1 MADLKIS
8 QLSSATAL
16 AGTEVVPVV
25 QGGSTKKA
33 TIAQIL
39 APAAG
44 GGIDFSASSH
54 TAGMTSELLNDYE
67 EGTWTPTIRGS
78 TTAGTY
84 EIQTNG
90 CTYTKIGRQVTLNVF
105 IQLASS
111 VTGGGAGDL
120 QITGIPFAKAANS
133 NPVAAVYL
141 ATGIFVGAAPT
152 ASWTSFAASSTIIFN
167 QVASGGFGTNIPVS
181 FASAGAYIAFTMTYF
196 V

>member
-1 MADLKIS
+1 MLKTVGNPSTRYGDQTVIDGNVVIG
-8 QLSSATAL
+8 TA
-16 AGTEVVPVV
+16 GKGV
-25 QGGSTKKA
+25 
-33 TIAQIL
+33 
-39 APAAG
+39 
-44 GGIDFSASSH
+44 DFSASSH

-105 IQLASS
+105 IQMAGS
-111 VTGGGAGDL
+111 VTGGGSGDL

-141 ATGIFVGAAPT
+141 ATGTFTGNPPT
-152 ASWTSFAASSTIIFN
+152 ASWTSFESSSTIILN
-167 QVASGGFGTNIPVS
+167 QIASGGFGTAIPIT

>member
-1 MADLKIS
+1 MLKTVGFPSTRIGD
-8 QLSSATAL
+8 QTIVDGNLVVGTA
-16 AGTEVVPVV
+16 G
-25 QGGSTKKA
+25 K
-33 TIAQIL
+33 
-39 APAAG
+39 
-44 GGIDFSASSH
+44 GIDFSASSH
-54 TAGMTSELLNDYE
+54 TPGMTSELLNDYE

-105 IQLASS
+105 IQLAGS

-120 QITGIPFAKAANS
+120 QITGIPFAKGSNS

-141 ATGIFVGAAPT
+141 ALGTFTGNAPT
-152 ASWTSFAASSTIIFN
+152 ASWTSFSASSTILLN
-167 QVASGGFGTNIPVS
+167 QIASGGFGSAIPIS